1 MRKKGDALSDK
12 KKGTTN
18 NYYGVGASQN
28 FTARDECRDICTWFP
43 MKVGPRVKE
52 LFVKSLHFRKLPR
65 RRRSC
70 FTTSYSIS
78 AALLRRVKSPAT
90 KEAEIIVYSGA

>member
-1 MRKKGDALSDK
+1 
-12 KKGTTN
+12 
-18 NYYGVGASQN
+18 
-28 FTARDECRDICTWFP
+28 

-70 FTTSYSIS
+70 FTTTVLVRLLLVINSGNLSS

-90 KEAEIIVYSGA
+90 KGAEIIVYSGA